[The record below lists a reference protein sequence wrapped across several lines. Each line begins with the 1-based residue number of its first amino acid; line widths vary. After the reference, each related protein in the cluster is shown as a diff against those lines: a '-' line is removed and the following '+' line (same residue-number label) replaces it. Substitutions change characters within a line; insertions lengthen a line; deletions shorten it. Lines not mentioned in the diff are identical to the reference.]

1 MIAEPSPTT
10 LRSRFETE
18 SPTLFSVDFL
28 RSNLSYA
35 FWGKM
40 GLPLDGGGRG
50 VGGLKKVAY
59 AIIPS

>member
-28 RSNLSYA
+28 RSKRDLA

-40 GLPLDGGGRG
+40 VLPLDGEGRFG
-50 VGGLKKVAY
+50 GGLKKVAY